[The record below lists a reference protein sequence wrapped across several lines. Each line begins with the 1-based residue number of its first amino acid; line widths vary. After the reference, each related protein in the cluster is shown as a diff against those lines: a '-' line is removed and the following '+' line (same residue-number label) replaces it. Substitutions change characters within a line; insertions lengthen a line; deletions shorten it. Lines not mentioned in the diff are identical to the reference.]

1 MPDQP
6 DEGTAAKP
14 DDDIAPQVDLP
25 VAYRRRY
32 GAFGF
37 VETEPIDV
45 AEPDAVAHWE
55 DAYWHD
61 TPPR

>member
-6 DEGTAAKP
+6 DDDAA
-14 DDDIAPQVDLP
+14 AQLDLP

-45 AEPDAVAHWE
+45 TEPDAVAHWE

-61 TPPR
+61 SPPR